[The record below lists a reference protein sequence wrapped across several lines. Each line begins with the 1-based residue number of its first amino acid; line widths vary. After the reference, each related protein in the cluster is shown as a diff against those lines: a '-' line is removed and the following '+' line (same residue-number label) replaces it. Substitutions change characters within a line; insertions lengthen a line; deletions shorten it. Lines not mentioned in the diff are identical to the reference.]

1 MSAEPTVVRRRGTL
15 LADVAALRPHQ
26 WTKNVLVF
34 AGVLFAGQLHDMT
47 RLLEAL
53 VTFAAYCM
61 LSSAGYLVN
70 DVRDREADRLHPV
83 KRFRPIAQG
92 DVSVRRALWL
102 AGVLA
107 ATGLVFEAALGA
119 EALAFAA
126 AFVVGQLAYT
136 FWLKRMV
143 IVDAIAIACLFVIR
157 AAGGAA
163 AVDVRISGWLLLC
176 TASLAMFLA
185 FGKRRAE
192 LLAVTGLPEVG
203 RVVLR
208 RYSPVVLGR
217 LVVATAAAASLTYV
231 VYALRAP
238 DWLEMAA
245 TIPFVLFG
253 LGRYLFLMRRRDL
266 GEEPDRVLYSDVP
279 ILVSVVLWAA
289 AAATGLNAA

>member
-1 MSAEPTVVRRRGTL
+1 MSAEPTLVQRRSAL
-15 LADVAALRPHQ
+15 VAEIVALRPHQ
-26 WTKNVLVF
+26 WTKNILVF
-34 AGVLFAGQLHDMT
+34 AGVLFAGQLGDGT
-47 RLLEAL
+47 RVLEAL

-70 DVRDREADRLHPV
+70 DVRDAAADRLHPV
-83 KRFRPIAQG
+83 KRFRPIARG
-92 DVSVRRALWL
+92 EVSARRALWL

-107 ATGLVFEAALGA
+107 ATGLAFQAVLGA

-126 AFVVGQLAYT
+126 VFAVGQLGYT

-143 IVDAIAIACLFVIR
+143 VVDAIAIACLFVVR

-208 RYSPVVLGR
+208 RYSPAVLGR
-217 LVVATAAAASLTYV
+217 LVVATALGACLTYV
-231 VYALRAP
+231 VYALRAA
-238 DWLEMAA
+238 DSLEMTA
-245 TIPFVLFG
+245 TVPFVLFG
-253 LGRYLFLMRRRDL
+253 LGRYLYLMRRRDL
-266 GEEPDRVLYSDVP
+266 GEEPDRVLYGDVP
-279 ILVSVVLWAA
+279 ILLSVLLWAA
-289 AAATGLNAA
+289 AAATALNAA

>member
-1 MSAEPTVVRRRGTL
+1 MSAEPTLVQRRGAL
-15 LADVAALRPHQ
+15 VAEIVALRPHQ
-26 WTKNVLVF
+26 WTKNILVF
-34 AGVLFAGQLHDMT
+34 AGVLFAGQLGDTT
-47 RLLEAL
+47 RVLEAL

-70 DVRDREADRLHPV
+70 DVRDAAADRLHPV
-83 KRFRPIAQG
+83 KRFRPIARG
-92 DVSVRRALWL
+92 EVSARRALWL

-107 ATGLVFEAALGA
+107 ATGLAFQAVLGA

-126 AFVVGQLAYT
+126 VFAVGQLGYT

-143 IVDAIAIACLFVIR
+143 VVDAIAIACLFVVR

-208 RYSPVVLGR
+208 RYSPAVLGR
-217 LVVATAAAASLTYV
+217 LVVATALGACLTYV
-231 VYALRAP
+231 VYALRAA
-238 DWLEMAA
+238 DSLEMMA
-245 TIPFVLFG
+245 TVPFVLFG
-253 LGRYLFLMRRRDL
+253 LGRYLYLMRRRDL
-266 GEEPDRVLYSDVP
+266 GEEPDRVLYGDVP
-279 ILVSVVLWAA
+279 ILVSVLLWAA
-289 AAATGLNAA
+289 AAATALNAA